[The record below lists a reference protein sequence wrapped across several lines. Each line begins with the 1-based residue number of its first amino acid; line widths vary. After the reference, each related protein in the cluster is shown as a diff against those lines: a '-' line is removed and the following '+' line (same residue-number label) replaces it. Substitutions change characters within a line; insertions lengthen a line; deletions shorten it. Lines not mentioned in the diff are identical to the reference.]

1 MSKTLGSWLVVVCS
15 QSVRRWMASTID
27 DPEISLLRREKEEGL
42 REVRGE
48 QQDKPNELTI
58 ALTINL
64 SCNDISHHVKSVWKK
79 NRLA

>member
-1 MSKTLGSWLVVVCS
+1 
-15 QSVRRWMASTID
+15 MASTID

-64 SCNDISHHVKSVWKK
+64 SCNDISHHVH
-79 NRLA
+79 RL

>member
-1 MSKTLGSWLVVVCS
+1 
-15 QSVRRWMASTID
+15 MASTID

-79 NRLA
+79 M